1 MAHAA
6 VQGQPV
12 GGLVVQLQ
20 EGRRVLELGLR
31 HPFAAGLGQNLAGFV
46 LQQVQA
52 GGGLQVAVEQAVP
65 GQGELGPVLVGFVLG
80 LVEQGAGRSN
90 GRILEGAEGVAA
102 VAGAEALGVQLQA
115 HIVAGQ
121 VGIAVGEAGGER
133 LVAHRV
139 AGRVALHRGGGHAIG
154 PVAFDAHVVVVA
166 FQLEPV
172 HRKLQVLGVV
182 QPIADLHEHVVALRV
197 HGVALGLVD
206 AHGPAVSVVEQAPGF
221 VGAAEQEIPIAVDAL
236 QAVIGF
242 VAQAV
247 GFVIGGGAH
256 AHPDV
261 LAQVGAFRAAGD
273 EVDDATGGAQAVLGA
288 GAVDHLDAFHHGQI
302 DGVAVAAAVAQR
314 VGLRNAV
321 DQEQRVAAA
330 EGFAGVGQLLAAGR
344 IGRDQIA
351 EHLGLIIGDR
361 HLLLDLVPVDHG
373 DFLRCFPGLAV
384 APGGGHGDRL
394 QLVVG
399 VLRLG
404 GGGDGGRQR
413 QQRKGQNRQRQA
425 VTQAEHGNP
434 SEKVSDL

>member
-1 MAHAA
+1 M
-6 VQGQPV
+6 
-12 GGLVVQLQ
+12 
-20 EGRRVLELGLR
+20 
-31 HPFAAGLGQNLAGFV
+31 
-46 LQQVQA
+46 
-52 GGGLQVAVEQAVP
+52 
-65 GQGELGPVLVGFVLG
+65 
-80 LVEQGAGRSN
+80 
-90 GRILEGAEGVAA
+90 
-102 VAGAEALGVQLQA
+102 
-115 HIVAGQ
+115 
-121 VGIAVGEAGGER
+121 
-133 LVAHRV
+133 
-139 AGRVALHRGGGHAIG
+139 
-154 PVAFDAHVVVVA
+154 VA
-166 FQLEPV
+166 FQLETV

-197 HGVALGLVD
+197 HDIALGLVD
-206 AHGPAVSVVEQAPGF
+206 AHGAAVGVVEQAPGL
-221 VGAAEQEIPIAVDAL
+221 VGAAEQEIPVAVDAL
-236 QAVIGF
+236 QAVVGF

-247 GFVIGGGAH
+247 GFVVGGGAH
-256 AHPDV
+256 AHADV
-261 LAQVGAFRAAGD
+261 LAQLGAFRAAGH
-273 EVDDATGGAQAVLGA
+273 EVDDAAGGAQAVLGA

-373 DFLRCFPGLAV
+373 DFLRCFAGLAV

-394 QLVVG
+394 ELIG
-399 VLRLG
+399 ALRLG

-413 QQRKGQNRQRQA
+413 QQREGQNRQRQA